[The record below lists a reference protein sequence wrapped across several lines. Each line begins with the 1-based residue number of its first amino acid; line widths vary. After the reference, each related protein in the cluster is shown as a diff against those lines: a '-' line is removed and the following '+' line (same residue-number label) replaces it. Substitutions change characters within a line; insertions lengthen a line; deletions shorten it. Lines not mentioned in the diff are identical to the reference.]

1 MTAPP
6 ALRPVPTLPA
16 AVWTAREAAHAER
29 ADALTRAHRE
39 RRAEHRRH
47 PVEDF
52 LYTYYPTK
60 PGQLRVWHP
69 GVSVALE
76 GAAEHA
82 RRRWYTSRRDGSVT
96 LDVPGF
102 LADRGDAVGYIHH
115 LVRATRARPARLSC
129 FGLHEWAM
137 VYRAEQ
143 QEVRHPV
150 PLRLGAEGTDEVVR
164 SHPLRCTHFDAFRFF
179 TDEAEPRNELR
190 LTRADQPELEQ
201 PGCLH
206 AGMDVYKWASKLGPA
221 VPGEL
226 LLDAFELARD
236 IRELDMRASPYDL
249 TAWGYTPVPIETA
262 EGKATYVAAQR
273 EFAERANSLRDRLLA
288 VTATLTACMPPE

>member
-1 MTAPP
+1 MH
-6 ALRPVPTLPA
+6 A
-16 AVWTAREAAHAER
+16 AR

-39 RRAEHRRH
+39 RRAAHVKH
-47 PVEDF
+47 PVDDF

-69 GVSVALE
+69 GAGLAL
-76 GAAEHA
+76 AHAPEHA
-82 RRRWYTSRRDGSVT
+82 RRRWYTSRADGTAT
-96 LDVPGF
+96 LDVPAF
-102 LADRGDAVGYIHH
+102 LADRGSAVEYIHD
-115 LVRATRARPARLSC
+115 LIGATRARPARLSC

-150 PLRLGAEGTDEVVR
+150 PLRLGSEGTDEVVR
-164 SHPLRCTHFDAFRFF
+164 NHPLRCTHFDAFRFF
-179 TDEAEPRNELR
+179 TDEAVGRNEVR
-190 LTRADQPELEQ
+190 LTRADQPAVEQ

-206 AGMDVYKWASKLGPA
+206 ANMDVYKWALKLGPA
-221 VPGEL
+221 TPGEL
-226 LLDAFELARD
+226 LLDTFELARD

-249 TAWGYTPVPIETA
+249 TAWGYDPVPIETA

-273 EFAERANSLRDRLLA
+273 EFAARANTLRERLLA
-288 VTATLTACMPPE
+288 VTHALTPARSRSIE